1 MARPPCA
8 RHPERPGTADC
19 RGCRMPLCAA
29 CAVVTPQGS
38 WCSAE
43 CAVVHKALQTAPKED
58 PLLRRAGWAGRIA
71 AVLLLGLLGLI
82 GVHLAAS
89 KGWKAA
95 KAVDVLGRFFEGLD
109 NLKRNRGA
117 ER

>member
-1 MARPPCA
+1 MARPPCV

-19 RGCRMPLCAA
+19 RGCRAAVCTA

-43 CAVVHKALQTAPKED
+43 CAVVHKALQAKPAED

-71 AVLLLGLLGLI
+71 AVLLLGLLVLI

-89 KGWKAA
+89 RGLRAA
-95 KAVDVLGRFFEGLD
+95 KAVDVLGRFFEGLG
-109 NLKRNRGA
+109 NLKVRGT